1 MLEMSPISL
10 QEFHPP
16 LSPPPPPLLLP
27 PPLLPLLLC
36 FSSIFPS
43 PSLFFLRSLCLS
55 LLFLLFLPPI
65 LILSIIYLSSVYLST
80 IYLLSIYLSI
90 YPSIIYL
97 YIYGSINQSIYLS
110 IIYYLSPISLS
121 SISPLLFRQA
131 SLYSTDCP

>member
-1 MLEMSPISL
+1 
-10 QEFHPP
+10 
-16 LSPPPPPLLLP
+16 
-27 PPLLPLLLC
+27 
-36 FSSIFPS
+36 
-43 PSLFFLRSLCLS
+43 LCLS

-131 SLYSTDCP
+131 SLYSTDCPWVYNSPLNKAVADQGENSCPSTPAEDQYPR